1 MAIKSNSSTQ
11 FFHDFFQ
18 HNLRSSVGI
27 TVNEI
32 VKSGSLGHGTAV
44 PGEFDLDLVLYSQGE
59 FYHFND
65 SQMDSEHIHRVS
77 AMDIKLPKRI
87 YYLDYFEELKFV
99 KTLSIQQFIYI
110 ITYGFWSKF

>member
-59 FYHFND
+59 FYHFNH
-65 SQMDSEHIHRVS
+65 SQMDLEHIHRVS
-77 AMDIKLPKRI
+77 AMDIKLPKSI
-87 YYLDYFEELKFV
+87 YYYLDYFEELKFE
-99 KTLSIQQFIYI
+99 KTLSIQQFIL
-110 ITYGFWSKF
+110 